1 MVGWDGGWA
10 LAGEIAPGAMCLAAA
25 AAAAAGVWEERG
37 EEGGGGLYTAWLRR
51 RWD

>member
-25 AAAAAGVWEERG
+25 AAARVWEERG